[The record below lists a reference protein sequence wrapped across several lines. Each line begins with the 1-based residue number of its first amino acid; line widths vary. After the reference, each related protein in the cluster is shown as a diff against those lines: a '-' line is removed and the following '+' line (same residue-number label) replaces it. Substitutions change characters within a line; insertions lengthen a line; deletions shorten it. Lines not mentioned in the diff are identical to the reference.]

1 MKTFFVLV
9 AIALM
14 AHSTKQQNCPEVPGV
29 KSPINYLHLFKS
41 QADTDFN
48 FFDESTTASLVYELE
63 TDIVI
68 GTAAGKKL
76 QTVLKVVV
84 DQQPQRT
91 FYYFVEAN
99 FNANGSLNEIVKF
112 TRIRDKDD
120 ATVDTDMEAY
130 ALAFFNTPAAN
141 QPVTFAP
148 IDCCLLKLEYINFY
162 YLYSNYYNEG
172 RGKSL
177 TC

>member
-9 AIALM
+9 AITLM
-14 AHSTKQQNCPEVPGV
+14 AHNTIQQNCPEVPGV

-41 QADTDFN
+41 QADSDFN
-48 FFDESTTASLVYELE
+48 FFDESTTVTLEHEVE
-63 TDIVI
+63 TDITV
-68 GTAAGKKL
+68 GTTALKRM

-91 FYYFVEAN
+91 FYYLIEAN
-99 FNANGSLNEIVKF
+99 FNTNGSLNEIVKF
-112 TRIRDKDD
+112 TRVRDKNNTIADIQAYAND
-120 ATVDTDMEAY
+120 FFTLGAVPTFATVD
-130 ALAFFNTPAAN
+130 
-141 QPVTFAP
+141 
-148 IDCCLLKLEYINFY
+148 CCLMKLEYINFY

-172 RGKSL
+172 RGTSL